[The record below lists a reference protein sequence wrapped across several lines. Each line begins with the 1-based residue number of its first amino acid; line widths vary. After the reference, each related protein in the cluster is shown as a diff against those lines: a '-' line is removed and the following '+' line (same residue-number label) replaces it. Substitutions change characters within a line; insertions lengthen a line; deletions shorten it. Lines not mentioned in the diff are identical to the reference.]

1 MAEKLLEIKEL
12 QKYFP
17 VKGVKDA
24 DGKPAVVKA
33 VDDVTFDIFKG
44 EVLGLVGESG
54 CGKTTI
60 GRAIL
65 RLNEPTAGEVWFNGT
80 DVLKLKSE
88 ALRQLRQEMQ
98 IVFQDPYGCLD
109 PRKTVGQ
116 LISRPL
122 ELHHYGTKA
131 EIRKRT
137 EELMELV
144 GLRPEYYGRYP
155 HEFSG
160 GQRQRIGIARAIAL
174 NPQFVVCDEPVSA
187 LDVSI
192 QAQVINLMKELQ
204 ERFDLTYLFISHDLR
219 VVRYICD
226 RVIVMYLG
234 RIVEIADRDKLYSQP
249 AHPYTR
255 ALLSAIPEVTK
266 ERKASKRIQLQGDVP
281 SPMNIPRGCRFH
293 TRCPQCQEI
302 CKTTEPPVKD
312 LGGGHL
318 CACHFADTE
327 KVISGVN

>member
-1 MAEKLLEIKEL
+1 MAEKLLEIKNL
-12 QKYFP
+12 QQYFP
-17 VKGVKDA
+17 VKGLKGT

-33 VDDVTFDIFKG
+33 VDGVTFDIYKG

-60 GRAIL
+60 GRCIL
-65 RLNEPTAGEVWFNGT
+65 RLVEPTGGEVLFNGI
-80 DVLKLKSE
+80 DVLKLKDE
-88 ALRQLRQEMQ
+88 EMRKLRQEMQ
-98 IVFQDPYGCLD
+98 IVFQDPYGSLD

-116 LISRPL
+116 LIGRPL
-122 ELHHYGTKA
+122 ELHRYGTKE

-137 EELMELV
+137 HELMELV
-144 GLRPEYYGRYP
+144 GLRPEYYGRFP

-192 QAQVINLMKELQ
+192 QAQVLNLMKDLQ
-204 ERFDLTYLFISHDLR
+204 EKFNLTYLFISHDLR

-234 RIVEIADRDKLYSQP
+234 RIMEIADSNELYDRP
-249 AHPYTR
+249 VHPYTK

-266 ERKASKRIQLQGDVP
+266 ERRERERVRLQGDVP
-281 SPMNIPRGCRFH
+281 SPINIPGGCRFH
-293 TRCPQCQEI
+293 TRCPQRQEI

-312 LGGGHL
+312 LGNGHF
-318 CACHFADTE
+318 CVCHFA
-327 KVISGVN
+327 

>member
-1 MAEKLLEIKEL
+1 MTEKLLEIKDL
-12 QKYFP
+12 QQYFP
-17 VKGVKDA
+17 VKGLKDA
-24 DGKPAVVKA
+24 EGAPAVVKA
-33 VDDVTFDIFKG
+33 VDHVTFDIYKG

-65 RLNEPTAGEVWFNGT
+65 RLLEPTGGEVLFNKT
-80 DVLKLKSE
+80 DILKLKSE
-88 ALRQLRQEMQ
+88 AMRQLRQEMQ

-122 ELHHYGTKA
+122 ELHSYGTKE
-131 EIRKRT
+131 EIKKRT
-137 EELMELV
+137 HQLMELV

-204 ERFDLTYLFISHDLR
+204 EKFDLTYLFISHDLR

-234 RIVEIADRDKLYSQP
+234 RIMEIAESDELYAHPS
-249 AHPYTR
+249 HPYTK

-266 ERKASKRIQLQGDVP
+266 ERRVRQRVHLQGDVP
-281 SPMNIPRGCRFH
+281 SPMNIPSGCRFH
-293 TRCPQCQEI
+293 TRCPLSQEI

-318 CACHFADTE
+318 CACHFADA
-327 KVISGVN
+327 

>member
-1 MAEKLLEIKEL
+1 MAEKLLEINNL
-12 QKYFP
+12 RQYFP
-17 VKGVKDA
+17 VKGLKGA

-33 VDDVTFDIFKG
+33 VDDVTFDIYKG

-60 GRAIL
+60 GRSIL
-65 RLNEPTAGEVWFNGT
+65 RLIEPTDGEVLFNGI

-88 ALRQLRQEMQ
+88 AMRKLRQEMQ

-122 ELHHYGTKA
+122 ELHRYGTKE

-137 EELMELV
+137 KELMELV

-192 QAQVINLMKELQ
+192 QAQVINLMKDLQ
-204 ERFDLTYLFISHDLR
+204 EKFDLTYLFISHDLR

-234 RIVEIADRDKLYSQP
+234 RIMEIADSDELYARP
-249 AHPYTR
+249 VHPYTK

-266 ERKASKRIQLQGDVP
+266 ERRVRERVRLQGDVP
-281 SPMNIPRGCRFH
+281 SPINIPGGCRFH

-302 CKTTEPPVKD
+302 CKTTEPPIKD
-312 LGGGHL
+312 LGDGHL
-318 CACHFADTE
+318 CACHFA
-327 KVISGVN
+327 